1 MKKVTALAQS
11 PVGRAFAVA
20 LGLSVVGFMVWKSG
34 PAAVWTAVTRVPAVF
49 FIVFLL
55 EVGVAG
61 TESWAAVLVYGPERK
76 KVPLRE
82 IVRTSFL
89 CYSLIGVLPF
99 GRAAGEAARAAM
111 LSRYVGVPLAAASAA
126 RMQALSLLGNA
137 VISVPCFIGVLAFL
151 GPGSWLLAGIGGHFV
166 MAGVLGSGLLLG
178 ARKSK
183 LGTKIGKVFRQ
194 DSQWG
199 AEVDEKL
206 ASNENLLSPLVWI
219 SISRGL
225 RTCQRAALLA
235 AVGAAFG
242 LVPSLVSESVN
253 LVASALGDA
262 IPLQVGVT
270 EAGYA
275 FASQTLGIT
284 PSDGVAMALIVH
296 VAQVLCVGIGF
307 LSPLVAPAPPPVVSE
322 AQ

>member
-11 PVGRAFAVA
+11 PVGRALAVA
-20 LGLSVVGFMVWKSG
+20 LGLGVVAFMVYKSG
-34 PAAVWTAVTRVPAVF
+34 PAAVWAAITRVPAVF
-49 FIVFLL
+49 LIVFLL
-55 EVGVAG
+55 EIGVAG
-61 TESWAAVLVYGPERK
+61 TESWAAVLVYGPERR

-82 IVRTSFL
+82 VVRTSLL

-151 GPGSWLLAGIGGHFV
+151 GTKSWLLAGIGAHFI

-178 ARKSK
+178 ARKTK
-183 LGTKIGKVFRQ
+183 LGTRIGKFFRKEE
-194 DSQWG
+194 QWG
-199 AEVDEKL
+199 SEVDVRL
-206 ASNENLLSPLVWI
+206 ASNENLITPLVWI
-219 SISRGL
+219 SMSRLL
-225 RTCQRAALLA
+225 RTAQRSALLA
-235 AVGAAFG
+235 AIGASFG
-242 LVPSLVSESVN
+242 VLPSLVSESVN

-275 FASQTLGIT
+275 FASQTLGISS
-284 PSDGVAMALIVH
+284 SDGVAMALIVH
-296 VAQVLCVGIGF
+296 VAQVVCVGIGF
-307 LSPLVAPAPPPVVSE
+307 LSPLLAPPVVSE
-322 AQ
+322 ASQ